1 MSYGRSIT
9 DEESVSQN
17 GQTAETETPAPAGNL
32 EFKLTTDL
40 TPIKETVLTANFEEV
55 EAQLRELMAPYE
67 KLVLREE
74 DIAEGKNVLARIRK
88 VEKTIDD
95 YRKSIKRDFSAPL
108 VSFEEKCKRLTAVC
122 YESETNLSEQINKY
136 AEQRKAEKLAGLR
149 AFFDDNIGSLA
160 PYLSFEQVQNPKWG
174 NVTYTVEQ
182 AQQEIAQAMDMCA
195 DGVDAIRGL
204 GSEFEATLLTAYAKN
219 HDLAAVMK
227 MNGELAETK
236 KREAARREAEE
247 ARRREAEA
255 ARKEAEERE
264 KARQEAARASAQ
276 AQAAKYKLDD
286 EPAPAQEQT
295 VYQHGDV
302 PKENVYTLAF
312 RVHATRS
319 QLVELRAAFDRIGIW
334 FEKIEG

>member
-1 MSYGRSIT
+1 MPYGRSIT
-9 DEESVSQN
+9 DEESVRQN
-17 GQTAETETPAPAGNL
+17 GQTAATETPAPAGNL
-32 EFKLTTDL
+32 EFRLMTDL

-55 EAQLRELMAPYE
+55 EAQLRELLAPYE
-67 KLVLREE
+67 KMVLREE
-74 DIAEGKNVLARIRK
+74 DIPEGKNLLARIRK
-88 VEKTIDD
+88 VKATVDD
-95 YRKSIKRDFSAPL
+95 YRKSIKRDFTAPL
-108 VSFEEKCKRLTAVC
+108 AAFEEKCKALTAVC
-122 YESETNLSEQINKY
+122 AESETNLSEQINKY

-149 AFFDDNIGSLA
+149 AFFDESVGEMK
-160 PYLSFEQVQNPKWG
+160 PYLRYEQIENSRWG
-174 NVTYTVEQ
+174 NVTYSVEQ
-182 AQQEIAQAMDMCA
+182 AQQEIKQAIDMCA
-195 DGVDAIRGL
+195 DGVEAIRGL
-204 GSEFEATLLTAYAKN
+204 GSEFEATLLTAYAKS

-227 MNGELAETK
+227 MNSELSETK

-264 KARQEAARASAQ
+264 KARLEAARAAAQ

-286 EPAPAQEQT
+286 EPAPAKEQT

-312 RVHATRS
+312 RVRATRS

>member
-1 MSYGRSIT
+1 MP
-9 DEESVSQN
+9 D
-17 GQTAETETPAPAGNL
+17 L

-40 TPIKETVLTANFEEV
+40 TPIKETILTANFEEV

-136 AEQRKAEKLAGLR
+136 AEQRKAEKLTALR
-149 AFFDDNIGSLA
+149 TYFDDNVGEMK
-160 PYLSFEQVQNPKWG
+160 PYLRYEQIENSRWG
-174 NVTYTVEQ
+174 NVTFSVDAAEAEIKQ
-182 AQQEIAQAMDMCA
+182 AIDMCA
-195 DGVDAIRGL
+195 DGVEAIRGL

-264 KARQEAARASAQ
+264 KARQEAAREAAQ
-276 AQAAKYKLDD
+276 AQAAKYKLED

-312 RVHATRS
+312 RVRATRS

>member
-9 DEESVSQN
+9 DEEFVRQN
-17 GQTAETETPAPAGNL
+17 GQTAETESAVPTGNL
-32 EFKLTTDL
+32 EFKLMTDL
-40 TPIKETVLTANFEEV
+40 TPIKQTVLTANFEEV

-74 DIAEGKNVLARIRK
+74 DVAEGKNVLARIRK

-95 YRKSIKRDFSAPL
+95 YRKSIKRDFSIPL
-108 VSFEEKCKRLTAVC
+108 VAFEEKCKALTAVC
-122 YESETNLSEQINKY
+122 AESETNLSEQINKY
-136 AEQRKAEKLAGLR
+136 VEQRKAEKLAGLR

-195 DGVDAIRGL
+195 DGVNAIRSL

-236 KREAARREAEE
+236 RREDARREAEE

-264 KARQEAARASAQ
+264 KARLEAARAAAQ
-276 AQAAKYKLDD
+276 AQSTKFKLDD
-286 EPAPAQEQT
+286 EPTPAQEQT
-295 VYQHGDV
+295 IYQHGDV
-302 PKENVYTLAF
+302 PKENVYTLSF
-312 RVHATRS
+312 RVRATRS
-319 QLVELRAAFDRIGIW
+319 QLVELRAAFDRIGVW

>member
-1 MSYGRSIT
+1 MP
-9 DEESVSQN
+9 D
-17 GQTAETETPAPAGNL
+17 L

-40 TPIKETVLTANFEEV
+40 TPIKQTVLTANFEEV

-95 YRKSIKRDFSAPL
+95 YRKSIKRDFTAPL
-108 VSFEEKCKRLTAVC
+108 AAFEEKCKRLTAVC

-136 AEQRKAEKLAGLR
+136 AEQRKAEKLAALR
-149 AFFDDNIGSLA
+149 TYFDDNVGEMK
-160 PYLSFEQVQNPKWG
+160 PYLSYEQIENSRWG
-174 NVTYTVEQ
+174 NVTFSVDAAEAEIKQ
-182 AQQEIAQAMDMCA
+182 AVAMCA

-247 ARRREAEA
+247 SRRREAEA

-264 KARQEAARASAQ
+264 KARQEAARAAAQ

-286 EPAPAQEQT
+286 ESAPAQEQT

-312 RVHATRS
+312 RVRATRS

>member
-1 MSYGRSIT
+1 MP
-9 DEESVSQN
+9 D
-17 GQTAETETPAPAGNL
+17 L

-95 YRKSIKRDFSAPL
+95 YRKSIKKDFTAPL
-108 VSFEEKCKRLTAVC
+108 AAFEEKCKALTAVC
-122 YESETNLSEQINKY
+122 YESETNLSEQINRY

-149 AFFDDNIGSLA
+149 AFFDDNIGTLA

-264 KARQEAARASAQ
+264 KARQEAARAAAQ
-276 AQAAKYKLDD
+276 AQTAKYKLDD

-295 VYQHGDV
+295 VYQHGEV

-312 RVHATRS
+312 RVRATRS
-319 QLVELRAAFDRIGIW
+319 QLVELRAAFDRIGVW
-334 FEKIEG
+334 FEKIEV

>member
-1 MSYGRSIT
+1 MP
-9 DEESVSQN
+9 D
-17 GQTAETETPAPAGNL
+17 L
-32 EFKLTTDL
+32 EFKLI
-40 TPIKETVLTANFEEV
+40 TPLDAVKSLVLEANFEEV
-55 EAQLRELMAPYE
+55 EAQLRELMQPYE

-74 DIAEGKNVLARIRK
+74 DISEGKNTLARIRK
-88 VEKTIDD
+88 VEKAIDD
-95 YRKSIKRDFSAPL
+95 YRKAIKKDFSAPL
-108 VSFEEKCKRLTAVC
+108 AAFEEKCKALTAVC

-136 AEQRKAEKLAGLR
+136 AELRKAEKLSGLR
-149 AFFDDNIGSLA
+149 AFFDANVGDMEA
-160 PYLSFEQVQNPKWG
+160 YLRYEQIENSRWG
-174 NVTYTVEQ
+174 NTTFSVEQ
-182 AQQEIAQAMDMCA
+182 AQQEIKQAIDMCA
-195 DGVDAIRGL
+195 DGVNAIRSL

-236 KREAARREAEE
+236 RREDARREAEE

-264 KARQEAARASAQ
+264 KARQEAARAAAQ

-312 RVHATRS
+312 RVRATRS

>member
-1 MSYGRSIT
+1 MP
-9 DEESVSQN
+9 D
-17 GQTAETETPAPAGNL
+17 L

-40 TPIKETVLTANFEEV
+40 TPIKQTVLTANFEEV

-74 DIAEGKNVLARIRK
+74 DVAEGKNVLARIRK

-95 YRKSIKRDFSAPL
+95 YRKSIKKDFTAPL
-108 VSFEEKCKRLTAVC
+108 AAFEEKCKSLTAVC

-149 AFFDDNIGSLA
+149 TYFDDNIGSLA
-160 PYLSFEQVQNPKWG
+160 PYLRYEQIENPKWG
-174 NVTYTVEQ
+174 NVTFSVEQ

-227 MNGELAETK
+227 MNSELAETK

-264 KARQEAARASAQ
+264 KARQEAARAAAQ
-276 AQAAKYKLDD
+276 AQAEKYKLDD

-302 PKENVYTLAF
+302 PKENIYTLAF

>member
-9 DEESVSQN
+9 GEEFVRQN

-55 EAQLRELMAPYE
+55 ESQLRELMAPYE
-67 KLVLREE
+67 NLVLREE
-74 DIAEGKNVLARIRK
+74 DVAEGKNVLARIRK

-95 YRKSIKRDFSAPL
+95 YRKSIKKDFTAPL
-108 VSFEEKCKRLTAVC
+108 AAFEEKCKALTAVC

-136 AEQRKAEKLAGLR
+136 AEQRKAEKLTALR
-149 AFFDDNIGSLA
+149 TYFDDNVGEMK
-160 PYLSFEQVQNPKWG
+160 PYLRYEQIENSRWG
-174 NVTYTVEQ
+174 NVTFSVDAAEAEIKQ
-182 AQQEIAQAMDMCA
+182 AIDMCA
-195 DGVDAIRGL
+195 EGVNAIRSL

-227 MNGELAETK
+227 MNSELAETK
-236 KREAARREAEE
+236 RREDARREAEE

-264 KARQEAARASAQ
+264 KARQEAARAAAQ

-286 EPAPAQEQT
+286 EPAPAQEAQET
-295 VYQHGDV
+295 AIPNKPQE
-302 PKENVYTLAF
+302 KVYTLAF

-319 QLVELRAAFDRIGIW
+319 QLMELRAAFDRIGIT

>member
-1 MSYGRSIT
+1 MGYGPG
-9 DEESVSQN
+9 EFGFQVNAPES
-17 GQTAETETPAPAGNL
+17 AETSRQTDL

-40 TPIKETVLTANFEEV
+40 TPIKQTVLTANFAEV
-55 EAQLRELMAPYE
+55 EAQLRDLMAPYE

-74 DIAEGKNVLARIRK
+74 DVAEGKNLLARIRK
-88 VEKTIDD
+88 VKATIDD
-95 YRKSIKRDFSAPL
+95 YRKSIKKDFTAPL
-108 VSFEEKCKRLTAVC
+108 AAFEEKCKALTAVC

-136 AEQRKAEKLAGLR
+136 AEQKRQEKLAGLR
-149 AFFDDNIGSLA
+149 AYFEANAGEMK
-160 PYLSFEQVQNPKWG
+160 PYLRYEQVENPKWG
-174 NVTYTVEQ
+174 NVTFTVDAAEAEIKQ
-182 AQQEIAQAMDMCA
+182 AIDMCA

-264 KARQEAARASAQ
+264 KARQEAARAAAQ

-286 EPAPAQEQT
+286 EPAPAEEAVVYGYNDAPTPEQ
-295 VYQHGDV
+295 
-302 PKENVYTLAF
+302 KVYTLAF

-334 FEKIEG
+334 FEKFEG

>member
-1 MSYGRSIT
+1 MPYGRSIT
-9 DEESVSQN
+9 DEESVRQN
-17 GQTAETETPAPAGNL
+17 GQTAETETPTPAGNL
-32 EFKLTTDL
+32 EFKLTTDI
-40 TPIKETVLTANFEEV
+40 TPIKQTVLTANFAEV

-74 DIAEGKNVLARIRK
+74 DVAEGKNVLARIRK

-95 YRKSIKRDFSAPL
+95 YRKSIKRDFSIPL
-108 VSFEEKCKRLTAVC
+108 VEFEEKCKALTAVC
-122 YESETNLSEQINKY
+122 AESETNLSEQINKY
-136 AEQRKAEKLAGLR
+136 VEQRKAEKLAGLR

-174 NVTYTVEQ
+174 NVTYTLEQ

-195 DGVDAIRGL
+195 DGVNAIRSL

-255 ARKEAEERE
+255 ARLAAEEEVRRVNE
-264 KARQEAARASAQ
+264 EARRKMAE
-276 AQAAKYKLDD
+276 QAAKYKLDD
-286 EPAPAQEQT
+286 EPAPAQEAYET
-295 VYQHGDV
+295 VIPDKPQE
-302 PKENVYTLAF
+302 KVYTLAF
-312 RVHATRS
+312 RVQATRS
-319 QLVELRAAFDRIGIW
+319 QLLTLRAAFDRIGIT
-334 FEKIEG
+334 FERIEG

>member
-1 MSYGRSIT
+1 MP
-9 DEESVSQN
+9 D
-17 GQTAETETPAPAGNL
+17 L

-55 EAQLRELMAPYE
+55 EAQLRELMQPYE

-74 DIAEGKNVLARIRK
+74 DISEGKNTLARIRR

-95 YRKSIKRDFSAPL
+95 YRKSIKKDFTAPL
-108 VSFEEKCKRLTAVC
+108 AAFEEKCKALTAVC

-149 AFFDDNIGSLA
+149 AFFDDNIGTLA

-227 MNGELAETK
+227 MNSELAETK

-264 KARQEAARASAQ
+264 KARQEAARAAAQ
-276 AQAAKYKLDD
+276 AQSAKFKLDD

-312 RVHATRS
+312 RVRATRS

>member
-1 MSYGRSIT
+1 MGYPVISLAGWQ
-9 DEESVSQN
+9 V
-17 GQTAETETPAPAGNL
+17 GMETNSEHSA
-32 EFKLTTDL
+32 
-40 TPIKETVLTANFEEV
+40 
-55 EAQLRELMAPYE
+55 
-67 KLVLREE
+67 
-74 DIAEGKNVLARIRK
+74 ARIRK

-122 YESETNLSEQINKY
+122 YESETNLSEQINRY
-136 AEQRKAEKLAGLR
+136 AEQKRQEKLSALR
-149 AFFDDNIGSLA
+149 VYFDVNVGDMEDF
-160 PYLSFEQVQNPKWG
+160 LSFEQIENPKWG
-174 NVTYTVEQ
+174 NVTYAQEQ
-182 AQQEIAQAMDMCA
+182 AESEIRQAIEMCA
-195 DGVDAIRGL
+195 DGVSAIRGL

-219 HDLAAVMK
+219 HDLASVMK

-264 KARQEAARASAQ
+264 KARQDAAKAAAQ

-312 RVHATRS
+312 RVRATRS
-319 QLVELRAAFDRIGIW
+319 QLVELRAAFDRIGVW
-334 FEKIEG
+334 FEKIE

>member
-1 MSYGRSIT
+1 MP
-9 DEESVSQN
+9 D
-17 GQTAETETPAPAGNL
+17 L
-32 EFKLTTDL
+32 EFKLTTDI
-40 TPIKETVLTANFEEV
+40 TPIKQTVLTANFEEV
-55 EAQLRELMAPYE
+55 EAQLREMLKPYE
-67 KLVLREE
+67 TLVISED
-74 DIAEGKNVLARIRK
+74 DIANGKSVLSRIRK
-88 VEKTIDD
+88 VEKTIND
-95 YRKSIKRDFSAPL
+95 YRIAVKKDFTAPL
-108 VSFEEKCKRLTAVC
+108 AAFEEKCKALTAVC

-136 AEQRKAEKLAGLR
+136 IEQRKAEKLAGLR

-195 DGVDAIRGL
+195 DGVNAIRSL

-227 MNGELAETK
+227 MNSELAETK
-236 KREAARREAEE
+236 RREDARREAEE

-264 KARQEAARASAQ
+264 KARLAAARAAAQ

-286 EPAPAQEQT
+286 EPAPAQEAYET
-295 VYQHGDV
+295 VIPDKPQE
-302 PKENVYTLAF
+302 KVYALAF
-312 RVHATRS
+312 RVQATRS
-319 QLVELRAAFDRIGIW
+319 QLVELRAALDRIGIW

>member
-9 DEESVSQN
+9 DEEFVRQN
-17 GQTAETETPAPAGNL
+17 GQTAETDTPAPAGNL
-32 EFKLTTDL
+32 EFKLMTDL

-149 AFFDDNIGSLA
+149 AFFDDNIGTLA

-264 KARQEAARASAQ
+264 KARQEAARAAAQ
-276 AQAAKYKLDD
+276 AQTAKYKLDD

-295 VYQHGDV
+295 VYQHGEV

-312 RVHATRS
+312 RVRATRS
-319 QLVELRAAFDRIGIW
+319 QLVELRAAFDRIGVW
-334 FEKIEG
+334 FEKIEV

>member
-1 MSYGRSIT
+1 MP
-9 DEESVSQN
+9 D
-17 GQTAETETPAPAGNL
+17 L
-32 EFKLTTDL
+32 EFKLTTDI
-40 TPIKETVLTANFEEV
+40 TPIKQTVLTANFAEV
-55 EAQLRELMAPYE
+55 ESQLRELMAPYE
-67 KLVLREE
+67 KMVLREE

-95 YRKSIKRDFSAPL
+95 YRKSIKRDFTAPL
-108 VSFEEKCKRLTAVC
+108 AAFEEKCKALTAVC

-136 AEQRKAEKLAGLR
+136 AEQRKAEKLVSLR
-149 AFFDDNIGSLA
+149 TYFDDNVGEMK
-160 PYLSFEQVQNPKWG
+160 PYLRYEQIENPKWG
-174 NVTYTVEQ
+174 NVTFSVDAAEAEIKQ
-182 AQQEIAQAMDMCA
+182 AIDMCA

-204 GSEFEATLLTAYAKN
+204 GSEFEATLLTTYAKN

-264 KARQEAARASAQ
+264 KAQQEAARAAAQ
-276 AQAAKYKLDD
+276 AQSAKFKLDD

-295 VYQHGDV
+295 VYQHGEV
-302 PKENVYTLAF
+302 PKENIYTLAF
-312 RVHATRS
+312 RVRATRS
-319 QLVELRAAFDRIGIW
+319 QLMELRAAFDRIGIW

>member
-1 MSYGRSIT
+1 MGYGPG
-9 DEESVSQN
+9 EFGFQVNAPES
-17 GQTAETETPAPAGNL
+17 AETSRQTDL
-32 EFKLTTDL
+32 EFKLTTDI
-40 TPIKETVLTANFEEV
+40 TPIKQTVLTANFAEV
-55 EAQLRELMAPYE
+55 ESQLRELMAPYE
-67 KLVLREE
+67 KMVLREE

-95 YRKSIKRDFSAPL
+95 YRKSIKKDFTAPL
-108 VSFEEKCKRLTAVC
+108 AAFEEKCKALTAVC

-160 PYLSFEQVQNPKWG
+160 PYLRYEQIENPKWG
-174 NVTYTVEQ
+174 NVTFPVEQ

-227 MNGELAETK
+227 MNSELAETK

-255 ARKEAEERE
+255 ARKESEERE
-264 KARQEAARASAQ
+264 KARLEAARAAAQ

-286 EPAPAQEQT
+286 EPAPAQEAYET
-295 VYQHGDV
+295 VIPDKPQE
-302 PKENVYTLAF
+302 KVYTLAF
-312 RVHATRS
+312 RVRATRS
-319 QLVELRAAFDRIGIW
+319 QLVDLRAAFDRIGIW